1 MLSVVNGQKYN
12 AKSIMNTPMIDHAE
26 SIDFM
31 IVGADE
37 ENAEKAI
44 RKLYELDKKDGRKM
58 KRIKA
63 ACITQTILFIN
74 KDAWGS
80 DYSKR
85 KVQEEIKR
93 YKYRMDRENTRYKVI
108 SEEVQEDGSVIM
120 EIVKEY
126 GNRTAVGNYL
136 D

>member
-1 MLSVVNGQKYN
+1 
-12 AKSIMNTPMIDHAE
+12 
-26 SIDFM
+26 
-31 IVGADE
+31 
-37 ENAEKAI
+37 
-44 RKLYELDKKDGRKM
+44 M

-63 ACITQTILFIN
+63 ACITQTVHFIN
-74 KDAWGS
+74 KDVI
-80 DYSKR
+80 DTEYSKR

-93 YKYRMDRENTRYKVI
+93 YKYRMDRENTRYKII
-108 SEEVQEDGSVIM
+108 SEDVQEDGSVIM